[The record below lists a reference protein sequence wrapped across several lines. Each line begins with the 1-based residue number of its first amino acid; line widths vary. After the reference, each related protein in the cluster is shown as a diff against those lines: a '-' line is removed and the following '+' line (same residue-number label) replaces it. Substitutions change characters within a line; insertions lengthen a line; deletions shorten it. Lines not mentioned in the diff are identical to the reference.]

1 VAWLVKAV
9 FTEEDKRNLKIIAL
23 ELHEIRK
30 LVEELV
36 ETVVNLS
43 DKKLL
48 ESFQAP
54 KNDFNENQV
63 LNYKEKLEKQIDIAE
78 KEIRS

>member
-1 VAWLVKAV
+1 MVNTV
-9 FTEEDKRNLKIIAL
+9 FTEEDKRNLKVIAL
-23 ELHEIRK
+23 EPHEIRK
-30 LVEELV
+30 LVEDLA

-54 KNDFNENQV
+54 KNDFNENKV
-63 LNYKEKLEKQIDIAE
+63 LNYKETLEKQIGKAE
-78 KEIRS
+78 KEIHS

>member
-1 VAWLVKAV
+1 MVKTV
-9 FTEEDKRNLKIIAL
+9 FTEEDKRNLKVIAE

-30 LVEELV
+30 LVEKLA

-54 KNDFNENQV
+54 KNDINENKV
-63 LNYKEKLEKQIDIAE
+63 LNYKETLEKQIDKAE
-78 KEIRS
+78 KEIRL